1 MLTGLQ
7 LLAEQGAEPTA
18 PPLAGIMPIVLIMGA
33 FFLMMFF
40 SSRNQKKQHAAMI
53 ASLKKNDKIVN
64 SGGIIGVIESVKD
77 KDDEVVLKGGLRVTK
92 GSIVRVVAA
101 DVKDEK

>member
-1 MLTGLQ
+1 MISQLR

-40 SSRNQKKQHAAMI
+40 SSRSQKKQHAAMI
-53 ASLKKNDKIVN
+53 SSLKKNDKIVN
-64 SGGIIGVIESVKD
+64 SGGIIGIIESIKE
-77 KDDEVVLKGGLRVTK
+77 DEVMLKGGLRVTK
-92 GSIVRVVAA
+92 SSVVRVVAG